1 MHATERAA
9 LPRSSTGRETPQV
22 GSEMQAGVKR
32 FLIASSDLLLIL
44 VGYYAAYA
52 IRFEMIVP
60 FPWLAFM
67 SAVLL
72 VVIPLK
78 FCTFWYFGLY
88 GPAQRFGTADDL
100 VSIMK
105 AVWTSALLVIPT
117 VYAINGLAGRQ
128 GNPPRSIFVLDP
140 LILMVLM
147 GGLRFSVR
155 LLREVRST
163 RKGTKKVLIV
173 GAGEAAE
180 SILREM
186 IKNGGLNYRPVGL
199 VDDDRQKIGAA
210 VHGVK
215 VLGSCEVM
223 KDMVDRYGV
232 DEIMIAIPSATG
244 AQMRRIV
251 GFCKECPVPYKTLP
265 GIGQIIDGRVR
276 INSFREVDYGDL
288 LRRTPVTLNNE
299 RIKSFIAKR
308 TILVTGAGGSIGSEL
323 CRQLVRFDASRLIL
337 IDASEKNLF
346 DVQMMLHHE
355 MGYRAYKTV
364 LGRVQNRRLMQEVF
378 RAFQPSAVFHAA
390 AYKHVPLMEVN
401 PWEAVFNNILASR
414 VAMEVANECGVER
427 FVLVSTD
434 KAVRPSSVMGVSKR
448 ISELLLQCFPSCGTR
463 FVAVRFGNVIGS
475 SGSVIPLFKHQIERG
490 GPVTVTHPEVSRYFM
505 LIPEAAQLI
514 LQTASIGLG
523 GEIFILKM
531 GKPVKIAEIAEDLIR
546 LSGKE
551 PGRDI
556 EIVFTGLRD
565 GEKLHEQLVGV
576 DEDVT
581 DIVDNEVSVVKC
593 GKKTPRG
600 FASTDAF
607 RRWLDGELKDLYQ
620 LAARMDSRG
629 IREKLHEIVP
639 EYTPRDEA
647 LKLFKTGT

>member
-1 MHATERAA
+1 MHDD
-9 LPRSSTGRETPQV
+9 
-22 GSEMQAGVKR
+22 VKR
-32 FLIASSDLLLIL
+32 FLIACSDLILI
-44 VGYYAAYA
+44 VFSYYAAFA
-52 IRFEMIVP
+52 IRFEMVVP
-60 FPWLAFM
+60 FPWLTFM
-67 SAVLL
+67 SDMLL
-72 VVIPLK
+72 VVIPVR
-78 FCTFWYFGLY
+78 FCIFWHFGLY
-88 GPAQRFGTADDL
+88 RPSERFGTADDL
-100 VSIMK
+100 VSIVK
-105 AVWTSALLVIPT
+105 AVLISSLAVVPA
-117 VYAINGLAGRQ
+117 VYAMTHLAGYR
-128 GNPPRSIFVLDP
+128 GYPPRSIFVLDP
-140 LILMVLM
+140 LVLIIM
-147 GGLRFSVR
+147 IGGARFSMR
-155 LLREVRST
+155 LIREIRSA
-163 RKGTKKVLIV
+163 RKGMKRVLIV

-180 SILREM
+180 SILREI
-186 IKNGGLNYRPVGL
+186 IKNGELNYRPVGL
-199 VDDDRQKIGAA
+199 VDDDRQKIGSTL
-210 VHGVK
+210 HGVK
-215 VLGSCEVM
+215 VLGPSESIKQLVEQHRAGEV
-223 KDMVDRYGV
+223 
-232 DEIMIAIPSATG
+232 MIAIPSATG
-244 AQMRRIV
+244 AEMRRIV
-251 GFCKECPVPYKTLP
+251 GFCKECGVPYKTLP
-265 GIGQIIDGRVR
+265 GVSQIIDGKAR
-276 INSFREVDYGDL
+276 IDSLRDVHYSDL
-288 LRRTPVTLNNE
+288 LRRDPILLDTE
-299 RIKSFIAKR
+299 SIKSSVSGR

-323 CRQLVRFDASRLIL
+323 CRQLVGFDPGKLIL
-337 IDASEKNLF
+337 IDACEENLF
-346 DVQMMLHHE
+346 NIQMKLHQE
-355 MGYRAYKTV
+355 MGYEAYKTV
-364 LGRVQNRRLMQEVF
+364 LGRVQNRRLMERVF
-378 RAFQPSAVFHAA
+378 HAFQPSAVFHAA

-620 LAARMDSRG
+620 LAAKMDSRG
-629 IREKLHEIVP
+629 IREKLHEIVPEYTPQDEAVKLFKEIVP